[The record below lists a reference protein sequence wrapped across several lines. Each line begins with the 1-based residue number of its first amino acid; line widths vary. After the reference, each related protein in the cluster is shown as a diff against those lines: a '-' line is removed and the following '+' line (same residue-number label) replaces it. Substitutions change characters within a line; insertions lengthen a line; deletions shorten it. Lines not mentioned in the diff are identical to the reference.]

1 MKLAIVLGTRP
12 EILKLTP
19 VIRACQRRDVEFSL
33 IHTGQHYSEGLD
45 EIFFETLDLPT
56 PDHDLAVGSG
66 SHGEQTGRMLIEL
79 AALFEEEDFDVVV
92 VQGDTNTVL
101 AGALAASK
109 LDTELAH
116 VEAGLRSYDWQM
128 PEEINR
134 RLTDHVSEYLFAP
147 TEDTRRNLREEGL
160 PDERIFVTGNTI
172 VDTVLGNRDL
182 AAEQSTVLEETGIG
196 EESFILL
203 TAHRAENVDDRDRFA
218 GILDGVSRFAAEQD
232 VTVLYPIHP
241 RAQKQIEAFDLPLP
255 PEIYPLEPLG
265 YLEFLALEDAASLV
279 FTDSGG
285 VQEEACILGTPCVTV
300 RDTTERPETVDNGAN
315 VLAGADPD
323 SIVQAARAMSRA
335 MGDWDNPFGDGDA
348 GERILSIL
356 VDSIADRP
364 EMARPAQEVRNDD

>member
-19 VIRACQRRDVEFSL
+19 VIRACQRRDLDFSL

-56 PDHDLAVGSG
+56 PDHDLGVGSS
-66 SHGEQTGRMLIEL
+66 SHAEQTGRMLIEL
-79 AALFEEEDFDVVV
+79 AALFDEEDFDVAV

-116 VEAGLRSYDWQM
+116 VEAGLRSFDWQM

-147 TEDTRRNLREEGL
+147 TEDARRNLHEEGL

-182 AAEQSTVLEETGIG
+182 AANQSTVLEETGIG
-196 EESFILL
+196 EEPFILL
-203 TAHRAENVDDRDRFA
+203 TVHRAENVDDPDRFA
-218 GILDGVSRFAAEQD
+218 GILDGVSRFAAEREA
-232 VTVLYPIHP
+232 TVLYPVHP
-241 RAQKQIEAFDLPLP
+241 RAQKQLEAFDLMLP
-255 PEIYPLEPLG
+255 TEIQPLEPLG
-265 YLEFLALEDAASLV
+265 YLKFLALEDAASLV

-300 RDTTERPETVDNGAN
+300 RDSTERPETIDNGAN
-315 VLAGADPD
+315 VLAGTDPGRILE
-323 SIVQAARAMSRA
+323 SARAMHRST
-335 MGDWDNPFGDGDA
+335 GDWDNPFGDGEA
-348 GERILSIL
+348 GERIVSIL
-356 VDSIADRP
+356 VDALADKPTRS
-364 EMARPAQEVRNDD
+364 RPAQEVRNDD

>member
-1 MKLAIVLGTRP
+1 MNLGIVLGTRP

-19 VIRACQRRDVEFSL
+19 VIRACQRRDIDFSL

-45 EIFFETLDLPT
+45 EVFFETLDLPT

-79 AALFEEEDFDVVV
+79 AALFEEEDFDVIV

-134 RLTDHVSEYLFAP
+134 RLTDHVSEFLFAP

-172 VDTVLGNRDL
+172 VDTVLENRNL
-182 AAEQSTVLEETGIG
+182 AAEQNTILEETGIG
-196 EESFILL
+196 EEPFILL

-218 GILDGVSRFAAEQD
+218 DILEGVSRFAAEQGA
-232 VTVLYPIHP
+232 TVLYPVHP
-241 RAQKQIEAFDLPLP
+241 RAQKQLEAFDLTLP
-255 PEIYPLEPLG
+255 TEIHPLEPLG
-265 YLEFLALEDAASLV
+265 YLEFLALEDAASIV

-285 VQEEACILGTPCVTV
+285 VQEEACILGTPCVTI
-300 RDTTERPETVDNGAN
+300 RDSTERPETVDNGAN
-315 VLAGADPD
+315 VLAGTDPD
-323 SIVQAARAMSRA
+323 RIVRAATAMRRST
-335 MGDWDNPFGDGDA
+335 GDWDNPFGDGDA
-348 GERILSIL
+348 GERIVSIL
-356 VDSIADRP
+356 VDALADSPTRY
-364 EMARPAQEVRNDD
+364 RPAQEVRNDD